1 MEKMK
6 FGTGG
11 QPVALEDLEL
21 LQDNAQMLGLLVL
34 ESLTD
39 GKAQQFLMRK
49 VDAAYQALTGGR
61 VKVTFGSGVLVVNG
75 EFYPFAATELE
86 LSNLSA
92 PVYVC
97 IQRNELDNRRFE
109 NNETKACRVKYSAT
123 LSATPVGEC
132 HKLAELKTVVEL
144 LRELLN
150 LGSTQSTATTSANV
164 EVTFKNGYSGKVAIS
179 VVGSDLV
186 LSVEAKSEQAEW
198 SPNEK
203 GVIFSLKD
211 ANLATRFN
219 GVRSAGFPTQNNA
232 YLSFLDY
239 TASGAL
245 MLTLARQSILVV
257 GYLPPTTP
265 INTTFTI
272 PN

>member
-21 LQDNAQMLGLLVL
+21 LQANAQMLGLLVL

-39 GKAQQFLMRK
+39 GKAKQFLMRK
-49 VDAAYQALTGGR
+49 VKATYQALAEGR
-61 VKVTFGSGVLVVNG
+61 VKVSFGGGVLVVDN

-92 PVYVC
+92 PAYVC

-123 LSATPVGEC
+123 LSAAPVGE
-132 HKLAELKTVVEL
+132 HYKLSELKTVVEL

-150 LGSTQSTATTSANV
+150 LNSTQSNATTSANV
-164 EVTFKNGYSGKVAIS
+164 EVTFKNGYSGKVTMS
-179 VVGSDLV
+179 VVGSELV
-186 LSVEAKSEQAEW
+186 LSVDAKSEQSEW
-198 SPNEK
+198 TSNEK
-203 GVIFSLKD
+203 GIIFALKD
-211 ANLATRFN
+211 ANLATRFS
-219 GVRSAGFPTQNNA
+219 GVRSSGFATQNNA
-232 YLSFLDY
+232 YLSYLDY
-239 TASGAL
+239 TSSGAIFITL
-245 MLTLARQSILVV
+245 VRPSMLVA